1 MAVQFNVV
9 PGNWRVPLFTA
20 EINPMQTPYQSTG
33 RLLLIGQKLTAGTAV
48 ANAPIQLTERPVGL
62 FGDNS
67 MLLRMYD
74 VARLNAPVQEIW
86 GLPVDDLGGGT
97 AATMTITAVG
107 APVAVDTTLTIYIAG
122 VRVRCAAYTTDT
134 NAALATRLKA
144 AIDATAGLPV
154 TAGVPA
160 GAVITLTARHKG
172 TLGNSIRLDYGL
184 DATEAAL
191 GRDQFTFAQP
201 VNGAGDPDL
210 ATALANLSD
219 EAYDWIAC
227 PYNDT
232 TNLNTLAT
240 FLNGVAGRWS
250 PFQQLYGHAFTVK
263 NDTVANLSTFGNGRN
278 DPHITALGIYKSPS
292 PAYEWVAALA
302 AVAASHLQDAPELSR
317 PLHTLPLTG
326 IQAPRD
332 VADRPDITDRQTL
345 YYDGIAS
352 YHVGRDGTVR
362 LDRVITLYQLND
374 WGSPDASWLD
384 VNTLAQN
391 MYAIRYLKAKITGIW
406 GRAALR
412 DENPGGVQGVA
423 TPDDIRDTI
432 LHGYRELSL
441 LNVVENEDLFAAQL
455 IVERNQ
461 VDATRVDVFLPADQ
475 VNQLNVIAVNYSSY
489 LQYGIPN
496 A

>member
-1 MAVQFNVV
+1 MAVQFNTI

-20 EINPMQTPYQSTG
+20 EVNPMQTPYQSTG
-33 RLLLIGQKLTAGTAV
+33 RLLLLGQKLAAGAAV
-48 ANAPIQLTERPVGL
+48 ANAAVQLTERPVGL
-62 FGDNS
+62 FAENA
-67 MLLRMYD
+67 MLTKMYD

-86 GLPVDDLGGGT
+86 GLPLDDLGGGT
-97 AATMTITAVG
+97 AATMTITCQA
-107 APVAVDTTLTIYIAG
+107 APVSVDTTLTIYIAG
-122 VRVRCAAYTTDT
+122 VRVRVAAYTTDT
-134 NAALATRLKA
+134 NNAMATRLKA

-154 TAGVPA
+154 TAAAPV
-160 GAVITLTARHKG
+160 GAVITLTARHNG
-172 TLGNSIRLDYGL
+172 TLGNTIRLDYGT

-191 GRDQFTFAQP
+191 ARENFLFAQP
-201 VNGAGDPDL
+201 SNGAGDPDIS
-210 ATALANLSD
+210 TALANLSD
-219 EAYDWIAC
+219 EPFDWIVM
-227 PYNDT
+227 PYTDS
-232 TNLNTLAT
+232 TNLNAMAT

-250 PFQQLYGHAFTVK
+250 PFQQLYGHCFTVK
-263 NDTVANLSTFGNGRN
+263 SDTVGNLSTFGNGRN
-278 DPHITALGIYKSPS
+278 DPHITALGINKSPS
-292 PAYEWVAALA
+292 PAYEWAAALG

-317 PLHTLPLTG
+317 PLHALPLIG
-326 IQAPRD
+326 IQPPRD
-332 VADRPDITDRQTL
+332 VADRPDITDRQTF
-345 YYDGIAS
+345 YYDGVAS
-352 YHVGRDGTVR
+352 YHVRRDGTVA
-362 LDRVITLYQLND
+362 LDRVITLYQTND

-391 MYAIRYLKAKITGIW
+391 MYAIRFLKAKITGTW

-423 TPDDIRDTI
+423 TPEDIRDTI

-441 LNVVENEDLFAAQL
+441 LNVVENEDLFAEKL